1 MNEGFIK
8 TPIEPRKPD
17 TKFGEAETE
26 AEACCKKYHEAEA
39 EAIKGSILG
48 SRSRGRSQQLLNVW
62 KPKPA
67 WKPAFSRRVRLPEA
81 EGEAEAGFQPNPDPH
96 CL

>member
-1 MNEGFIK
+1 MKALSKRLSNRGSQSQNSG
-8 TPIEPRKPD
+8 KP
-17 TKFGEAETE
+17 KPKPKPAV
-26 AEACCKKYHEAEA
+26 KKCHEAEA